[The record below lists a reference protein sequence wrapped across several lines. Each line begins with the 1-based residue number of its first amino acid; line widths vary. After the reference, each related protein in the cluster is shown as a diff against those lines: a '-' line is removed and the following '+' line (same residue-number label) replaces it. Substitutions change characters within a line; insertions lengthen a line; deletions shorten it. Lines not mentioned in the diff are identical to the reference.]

1 MVSRFL
7 ACCSICLLSVGSF
20 VWASSE
26 SSQQRVSIAV
36 SDNVGATSMIGARE
50 SGLLFTIHGSNTI
63 GAKLAPTWAKA
74 YLEAKGLANVAL
86 LPGEKDNEYF
96 VEGENAG
103 EPVYIAIYAHGSS
116 TGFKGLKENSADIA
130 MSSRPIKAVENRS
143 IDSRNDLT
151 RFESEHVVAI
161 DGLAVIVHPSNPL
174 NALNKSEVARIFSG
188 EFINWRE
195 LGGPDLPIRLYAR
208 DNKSG
213 TWDTF
218 KNIVLAKKYKLSAFS
233 RRFESNDRLSE
244 HVSQDVQAIGFVGL
258 ASVLSSKALAIS
270 DDETQAIFPEPIY
283 VATEDYPLARR
294 LFMYSVPDKGNY
306 YSREFLQF
314 VQTEVGQKIV
324 EDVGFVSQKPVALA
338 VNPLDGPSEYNR
350 VVKNGER
357 LSVNF
362 RFNIGSATLDN
373 KAKHDVS
380 RLVSFMSLPEN
391 RDKLVQLIG
400 FGDAKSTEQRAV
412 LLSKLRALS
421 VKSALHRLGVYAEP
435 VTGFGADLPVASLS
449 GGLKHKNQRVEV
461 WVFDPQHK
469 ASLSEAKSLVN
480 KKYKEE
486 LTSRLVLFN

>member
-1 MVSRFL
+1 MICRLL
-7 ACCSICLLSVGSF
+7 ARCSIFLLFIGGCVD
-20 VWASSE
+20 AS
-26 SSQQRVSIAV
+26 
-36 SDNVGATSMIGARE
+36 ATSGTYEVSNMGARE
-50 SGLLFTIHGSNTI
+50 SGLLFTIQGSNTV
-63 GAKLAPTWAKA
+63 GAKLAPAWAKA
-74 YLEAKGLANVAL
+74 YLEAKGLDNVEV
-86 LPGEKDNEYF
+86 LPGAKENEYF

-103 EPVYIAIYAHGSS
+103 EPAYIAIYAHGSS
-116 TGFKGLKENSADIA
+116 TGFKGLKVGSADVA
-130 MSSRPIKAVENRS
+130 MSSRPIKAAENKA
-143 IDSRNDLT
+143 IDDRHDLT

-174 NALNKSEVARIFSG
+174 KTLNKRQVARVFAG
-188 EFINWRE
+188 EFTNWRE

-218 KNIVLAKKYKLSAFS
+218 KNIVLAKRYKLSAFA

-244 HVSQDVQAIGFVGL
+244 RVSQDVQAIGFVGL
-258 ASVLSSKALAIS
+258 ASVLSSKPLAIS
-270 DDETQAIFPEPIY
+270 DDETQAIFPEPIF

-324 EDVGFVSQKPVALA
+324 EDVGFVSQKPVALS
-338 VNPLDGPSEYNR
+338 VNQLDGPSEYAN
-350 VVKNGER
+350 VVENGKR

-380 RLVSFMSLPEN
+380 RLADFMNLPEN
-391 RDKLVQLIG
+391 KSKLIQLIG
-400 FGDAKSTEQRAV
+400 FGDAKSSEQRAV

-421 VKSALHRLGVYAEP
+421 VKSALHRLGLYAEP

-461 WVFDPQHK
+461 WVFESQHK
-469 ASLSEAKSLVN
+469 AALSEAKLMVN

-486 LTSRLVLFN
+486 MSSRIVLFN